1 MPTEGASI
9 AEQIERLARAMIR
22 EMQDLSDEVVNRRLS
37 IQPTNTLF
45 QLGTHV
51 AGSTR
56 YWTITNTGGTD
67 FHRNRPA
74 EFSASGSLAEV
85 IADLESMIN
94 QMNSHLP
101 SLDAAALDAPVTL
114 AGASFSGMAPGTVL
128 RQRHAALHA
137 LEHFGLHLGHVQITR
152 QILGYAPPSDE
163 E

>member
-1 MPTEGASI
+1 MQSEGGFI
-9 AEQIERLARAMIR
+9 AEQIERLARGMIGELR
-22 EMQDLSDEVVNRRLS
+22 DLSDQIVNQALD

-67 FHRNRPA
+67 FHRNRAA
-74 EFSASGSLAEV
+74 EFTSSGSLSEV
-85 IADLESMIN
+85 IADLESMIA

-101 SLDAAALDAPVTL
+101 KLDAAALDAPVTV
-114 AGASFSGMAPGTVL
+114 AGASFSGIAPGTML
-128 RQRHAALHA
+128 LQRHAALHA

-152 QILGYAPPSDE
+152 QILGFAPPTE
-163 E
+163 EE